1 MVHLFFFVNPD
12 RFMPTGAKIQG
23 CDNLTDENRCFYHD
37 ESQQL
42 RKRGFITGSCSIR
55 WDVPCGGTPD
65 SVPGHH
71 ICPGQYTT
79 QKSINEAHKMPNTS
93 LSPDVSKYIRLA
105 IKIIETKDLNKYCD
119 LQVEERE
126 IVADVICEM
135 VGSDNL
141 Q

>member
-1 MVHLFFFVNPD
+1 
-12 RFMPTGAKIQG
+12 
-23 CDNLTDENRCFYHD
+23 
-37 ESQQL
+37 
-42 RKRGFITGSCSIR
+42 
-55 WDVPCGGTPD
+55 
-65 SVPGHH
+65 
-71 ICPGQYTT
+71 
-79 QKSINEAHKMPNTS
+79 MPNTS

-135 VGSDNL
+135 VGSDNF

>member
-1 MVHLFFFVNPD
+1 
-12 RFMPTGAKIQG
+12 
-23 CDNLTDENRCFYHD
+23 
-37 ESQQL
+37 
-42 RKRGFITGSCSIR
+42 
-55 WDVPCGGTPD
+55 
-65 SVPGHH
+65 
-71 ICPGQYTT
+71 
-79 QKSINEAHKMPNTS
+79 MPNTS

-105 IKIIETKDLNKYCD
+105 IKTIETKDLNKYFD